1 MSEPPLSEL
10 GVLASM
16 MSDETSRSS
25 ALAMEHLTVDD
36 FTGDLHKTLFEAC
49 RNLTA
54 PYGDMDVAIA
64 TGLDADCFRIAD
76 MYTGGDV
83 TRYIDLMIA
92 ARQTKEVRAAL
103 LRATDLLTEGVAS
116 EEYGKSEGKDPQA
129 VISGLIASCSGAL
142 ASRRHAVSCGV
153 AVKSALAD
161 FMATNEGG
169 ANALP
174 TGFSR
179 MDELLGGGFKAGTI
193 TILAA
198 RPGVGKSAL
207 ALWFTLQAAKS
218 GKNTAFISL
227 EMSATE
233 CAGRILCAQSGQR
246 RVYSKGGY
254 SPQSIVELHDT
265 ATSMRSWPIRF
276 KDDAEDSIDSIVA
289 FVQRES
295 IERGV
300 DLVVVDYLQL
310 VNAPGE
316 SPNQCVSYAS
326 RAFKKLSMQQDVPVI
341 VLSQLNRNLETSG
354 RAPALS
360 DLRDSGSIEQDADI
374 VMLLSRSGE
383 SDNPDTDDICVHV
396 AKNRNGPGDKLS
408 LTFYKPFGRFS
419 QPTRCN

>member
-1 MSEPPLSEL
+1 MTESPLAETA
-10 GVLASM
+10 VLAGIM
-16 MSDETSRSS
+16 ADETSRSS
-25 ALAMEHLTVDD
+25 ALAMEHLTADD
-36 FTGDLHKTLFEAC
+36 FTNDTNRVIFEAC
-49 RNLTA
+49 RTLTA
-54 PYGDMDVAIA
+54 PFNEIDVALE
-64 TGLDADCFRIAD
+64 TGLNAECMEISSR
-76 MYTGGDV
+76 YGGGDIM
-83 TRYIDLMIA
+83 RYIDLLIA
-92 ARQTKEVRAAL
+92 SRQTNQVRAAL
-103 LRATDLLTEGVAS
+103 LKATDTLAEGDPQQVAS
-116 EEYGKSEGKDPQA
+116 DF
-129 VISGLIASCSGAL
+129 IASCSGAL
-142 ASRRHAVSCGV
+142 ASRRHAVSCGI
-153 AVKSALAD
+153 AVTSALAD
-161 FMATNEGG
+161 FLATNEGG

-174 TGFSR
+174 TGFNC
-179 MDELLGGGFKAGTI
+179 MDELLGGGFKAGTV
-193 TILAA
+193 TIVAA

-207 ALWFTLQAAKS
+207 ALWFTLQTAKH

-254 SPQSIVELHDT
+254 SPQSISHLHDT
-265 ATSMRSWPIRF
+265 ATDMRSWPIRF

-316 SPNQCVSYAS
+316 SPNQRVSYAS

-341 VLSQLNRNLETSG
+341 VLSQLNRALETQG

-374 VMLLSRSGE
+374 VMLLSRQGE
-383 SDNPDTDDICVHV
+383 SDTADTDSICVHV
-396 AKNRNGPGDKLS
+396 AKNRNGPGGKVNLV
-408 LTFYKPFGRFS
+408 FEKAFGRFS
-419 QPTRCN
+419 LPERLN

>member
-1 MSEPPLSEL
+1 MTESPLAETA
-10 GVLASM
+10 VLAGIM
-16 MSDETSRSS
+16 ADETSRSS

-36 FTGDLHKTLFEAC
+36 FTNDTNRTLFEAC
-49 RNLTA
+49 RTLTA
-54 PYGDMDVAIA
+54 PFNEIDVAIES
-64 TGLDADCFRIAD
+64 GLNADCMEISSRHG
-76 MYTGGDV
+76 GGDIM
-83 TRYIDLMIA
+83 RYIDLLIA
-92 ARQTKEVRAAL
+92 SRQTTQVRAAL
-103 LRATDLLTEGVAS
+103 LRATDSLAEGDPQEVAS
-116 EEYGKSEGKDPQA
+116 A
-129 VISGLIASCSGAL
+129 FIASCSGAL
-142 ASRRHAVSCGV
+142 ASRRHAISCGI

-161 FMATNEGG
+161 FLATNEGG

-174 TGFSR
+174 TGFNC
-179 MDELLGGGFKAGTI
+179 MDELLGGGFKAGTV
-193 TILAA
+193 TIVAA

-207 ALWFTLQAAKS
+207 ALWFTLQTAKH
-218 GKNTAFISL
+218 GKNTAFVSL

-254 SPQSIVELHDT
+254 SPQSISELHDT

-316 SPNQCVSYAS
+316 SPNQRVSYAS

-341 VLSQLNRNLETSG
+341 VLSQLNRALETSG

-374 VMLLSRSGE
+374 VMLLSRQGE
-383 SDNPDTDDICVHV
+383 SDTADTDSICVHV
-396 AKNRNGPGDKLS
+396 AKNRNGPGGKVN
-408 LTFYKPFGRFS
+408 LTFEKAFGRFS
-419 QPTRCN
+419 LPERLN

>member
-1 MSEPPLSEL
+1 MTESPLAETA
-10 GVLASM
+10 VLAGIM
-16 MSDETSRSS
+16 ADETSRSS

-36 FTGDLHKTLFEAC
+36 FTNDINRTLFDAC
-49 RNLTA
+49 RSLTA
-54 PYGDMDVAIA
+54 PFNEIDVAIES
-64 TGLDADCFRIAD
+64 GLNADCMEISSRHG
-76 MYTGGDV
+76 GGDIM
-83 TRYIDLMIA
+83 RYIDLLIA
-92 ARQTKEVRAAL
+92 SRQTTQVRAAL
-103 LRATDLLTEGVAS
+103 LRATDSLAEGDPQEVAS
-116 EEYGKSEGKDPQA
+116 A
-129 VISGLIASCSGAL
+129 FIASCSGAL
-142 ASRRHAVSCGV
+142 ASRRHAVSCGI

-161 FMATNEGG
+161 FLATNEGG

-174 TGFSR
+174 TGFNC
-179 MDELLGGGFKAGTI
+179 MDELLGGGFKSGTV
-193 TILAA
+193 TIVAA

-207 ALWFTLQAAKS
+207 ALWFTLQTAKH
-218 GKNTAFISL
+218 GKNTAFVSL

-254 SPQSIVELHDT
+254 SPQSISHLHDT
-265 ATSMRSWPIRF
+265 AAAMRSWPIRF

-316 SPNQCVSYAS
+316 SPNQRVSYAS

-341 VLSQLNRNLETSG
+341 VLSQLNRELEKSG

-374 VMLLSRSGE
+374 VMLLSRTEE
-383 SDNPDTDDICVHV
+383 SKDTDSICVHV
-396 AKNRNGPGDKLS
+396 AKNRNGPGGKVN
-408 LTFYKPFGRFS
+408 LTFEKAFGRFS
-419 QPTRCN
+419 LPERLN